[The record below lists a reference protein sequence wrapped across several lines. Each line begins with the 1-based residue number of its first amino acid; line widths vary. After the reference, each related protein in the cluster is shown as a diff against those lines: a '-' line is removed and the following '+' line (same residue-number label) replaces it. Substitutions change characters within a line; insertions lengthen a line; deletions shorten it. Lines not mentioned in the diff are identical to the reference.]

1 MLFRMAGMLRDSIVD
16 GPGLRLAV
24 FAQGCPHACP
34 GCHNPKTHDFS
45 GGTEKDTAEIIAE
58 LAGNSLCAGVTLT
71 GGEPFCQI
79 EAMLIIAK
87 AARELGKDVWAYSG
101 WTFEELL
108 ENEAKKELLLACDV
122 LVDGRFLLEQRSLA
136 LRFKGSGNQRI
147 IDVPKSLKTGKIV
160 PWSDGWD
167 SFSP

>member
-34 GCHNPKTHDFS
+34 GCHNPNTHDFS

-58 LAGNSLCAGVTLT
+58 LANNPLCAGVTLT
-71 GGEPFCQI
+71 GGEPFCQP
-79 EAMLIIAK
+79 EAMLVIAE
-87 AARELGKDVWAYSG
+87 AARELGKNVWAYSG

-108 ENEAKKELLLACDV
+108 KNEARKALLLACDV
-122 LVDGRFLLEQRSLA
+122 LVDGRFVLEQRSLA
-136 LRFKGSGNQRI
+136 LRFRGSGNQRV

-160 PWSDGWD
+160 LWSDGWD
-167 SFSP
+167 SFMP

>member
-24 FAQGCPHACP
+24 LAQGCPHACP

-58 LAGNSLCAGVTLT
+58 LASNPLCAGVTLT